1 MENGDSKRYGWYFSS
16 SAVFR
21 TTKHDPPRMVTDD
34 LGDAGQVMLFP
45 VDVGGYLH
53 ECLGFYRNWLQE
65 QGQGL
70 NETVRSKLS
79 VQGVEHL
86 ATATLV
92 TMWFLE
98 TFQGAGRNIAQ
109 FGLGNIRK
117 ADVRQFLFYDESAK
131 SSAPSDGI
139 MLQQFTQLARS
150 YLATVATY
158 DNRRGFIR
166 RIPVLLL
173 DLDAVFMQSSLLSK
187 EYAGARTIQSLLL
200 RYARTW
206 YYLRHLT
213 FDNMTFD
220 WFVEHFQWQEVRQSC
235 VLPIARL
242 HLRALQTYTNGCYN
256 DAQFHLYGVSG
267 LQWQDVQ
274 AYLSGKYGLPKLGET
289 FVDYGIRR
297 AQEGWR
303 PAVLANIIYLVGAG
317 ATIRTKGCGTTS
329 TVS

>member
-1 MENGDSKRYGWYFSS
+1 M
-16 SAVFR
+16 
-21 TTKHDPPRMVTDD
+21 
-34 LGDAGQVMLFP
+34 
-45 VDVGGYLH
+45 
-53 ECLGFYRNWLQE
+53 
-65 QGQGL
+65 
-70 NETVRSKLS
+70 
-79 VQGVEHL
+79 
-86 ATATLV
+86 
-92 TMWFLE
+92 
-98 TFQGAGRNIAQ
+98 
-109 FGLGNIRK
+109 LGNIRK
-117 ADVRQFLFYDESAK
+117 ADVRHFPFYDESAK
-131 SSAPSDGI
+131 SIAPSDRI
-139 MLQQFTQLARS
+139 VLQQSTQLARS

-158 DNRRGFIR
+158 DNRRGFTR

-173 DLDAVFMQSSLLSK
+173 DLDAVFTQSSLLSK

-242 HLRALQTYTNGCYN
+242 HLCALQTYTNGCYN

-274 AYLSGKYGLPKLGET
+274 AYLSGKYGLPRIGET
-289 FVDYGIRR
+289 YVDYGIRR

-303 PAVLANIIYLVGAG
+303 PAVLANIIYLVGAWSYYQDERLCYYLDSMIG
-317 ATIRTKGCGTTS
+317 SAGQVGIEAP
-329 TVS
+329 